1 MPKGDRLKLKADP
14 EDGTTPIANLLLEA
28 VAMSKLSGLQVRA
41 IIYLWRQ
48 TYGWINNDGQRLKE
62 SKITLTEWARALDCV
77 KNRASTSLSEL
88 QDKNIIFRRQADP
101 WGGYY
106 YRLNTNIASWNS
118 NSLNHSK
125 LSECVTI
132 THFGTVIQ
140 NGTVAEIDNSPKLEN
155 SIPNNNGTVIQN
167 GTELLSKTE
176 SPTLYK
182 EILNKD
188 IKKEGSDV
196 LEKHSPSNELK
207 NTINKIIEK
216 SPYGEG
222 IRQVFAGLV
231 KKRGYKTPKN
241 QAEAKSIRNM
251 LKEGYTPNQILDT
264 WEKLKADDFWQGKEL
279 YMMSV
284 EKQIGAILKANQV
297 VKTGKYSHM
306 VQS

>member
-1 MPKGDRLKLKADP
+1 MPRIRSIKPQFWLDERLGEIDRNARLLYIGLWNLSDDQGVFEWRPARIKIQIFPYDSDVNSGTIQQWLELLISSGDIIQFNCNGGVYGYIPTFLKHQEIKKPSKWHYATIPDNIVPHQLP
-14 EDGTTPIANLLLEA
+14 TTSPLDTHQCATSGEA
-28 VAMSKLSGLQVRA
+28 VPLGSREGGVGSRESNT
-41 IIYLWRQ
+41 I
-48 TYGWINNDGQRLKE
+48 INN
-62 SKITLTEWARALDCV
+62 
-77 KNRASTSLSEL
+77 
-88 QDKNIIFRRQADP
+88 
-101 WGGYY
+101 
-106 YRLNTNIASWNS
+106 
-118 NSLNHSK
+118 
-125 LSECVTI
+125 
-132 THFGTVIQ
+132 
-140 NGTVAEIDNSPKLEN
+140 
-155 SIPNNNGTVIQN
+155 
-167 GTELLSKTE
+167 
-176 SPTLYK
+176 
-182 EILNKD
+182 
-188 IKKEGSDV
+188 SDV